1 MTFALGLAENTIQ
14 LVPDGTMLLHILLIL
29 LMVFVL
35 NATLFKPIN
44 RILEARDRR
53 TRGREGE
60 AQEILDSLSG
70 KLSEYERKLREAR
83 AEAYTMVERE
93 RTAALEERQKKLH
106 DMRQT
111 LAESTAQE
119 KDVIRKQADEARETL
134 EVEARRIAGEIGSR
148 VLNRPLDQST
158 LN

>member
-14 LVPDGTMLLHILLIL
+14 LVPDGTMLVHILIIL

-35 NATLFKPIN
+35 NATLLKPIN

-83 AEAYTMVERE
+83 AEAYALVERE
-93 RTAALEERQKKLH
+93 RTGALQQRQEKLH
-106 DMRQT
+106 EMRQQ

-119 KDVIRKQADEARETL
+119 KDVIQKQADEARGTL
-134 EVEARRIAGEIGSR
+134 KKDAQRIAIEIGSR
-148 VLNRPLDQST
+148 VLNRTVSGSEM
-158 LN
+158 N